1 MTNWRYDENA
11 GTDLATE
18 ITFAVERAAEYG
30 GRAYS
35 EGDEL
40 TINLPREIDRATL
53 DDMAGE
59 GGPFGWGG
67 YTAEQLAALEAGR
80 F

>member
-1 MTNWRYDENA
+1 MSNWRHDENA
-11 GTDLATE
+11 GTDLASA
-18 ITFAVERAAEYG
+18 ITFSVERDAEYAG
-30 GRAYS
+30 VAYRM
-35 EGDEL
+35 GDEL

-53 DDMAGE
+53 DNMAGE